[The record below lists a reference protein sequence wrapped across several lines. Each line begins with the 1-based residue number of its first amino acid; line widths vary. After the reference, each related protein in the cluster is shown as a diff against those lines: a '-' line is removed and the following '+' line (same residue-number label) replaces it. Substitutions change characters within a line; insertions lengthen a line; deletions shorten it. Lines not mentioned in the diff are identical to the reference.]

1 MIKQMETSS
10 LEQKVRLAAK
20 HRRIHHRLAV
30 RMKLEA
36 YSSAAGGGPR
46 EEPQKRFDSQMVEA
60 RPAPPRSHMRVLL
73 RHAKT
78 HKYLQ
83 SGEHWTKNPKQA
95 RDFRNGWWAAI
106 YAFTMN
112 PRHLVIQYEFD
123 DDRYNL
129 NIPVLGHART

>member
-1 MIKQMETSS
+1 MIKHMETSS
-10 LEQKVRLAAK
+10 LEEKVRLAAK
-20 HRRIHHRLAV
+20 HRRVHHRHAV
-30 RMKLEA
+30 RLELHD
-36 YSSAAGGGPR
+36 YSSAAGDGPR
-46 EEPQKRFDSQMVEA
+46 AAAQKRFDSQTVQA
-60 RPAPPRSHMRVLL
+60 PQAPPRSPMRVLL

-78 HKYLQ
+78 RKFLQ
-83 SGEHWTKNPKQA
+83 SGVRWTKNPKQA

-129 NIPVLGHART
+129 NIPVLGHAST